1 MGPFGKAPLAAA
13 LSAAL
18 CLPPMAVA
26 DTLLFPNFD
35 TRPGYLTYVTL
46 VNKSS
51 AEDLHWTYRYDD
63 PNTGDNDCDRL
74 AGFSDTEAN
83 DLMTFQVGNPPGS
96 GPVPGLDTNSTG
108 FLIGPGY
115 SGYLMVYAY
124 TGTYPGTASA
134 EHTLFGEAAIANVT
148 TGEIYK
154 LRASNDPSAVSEA
167 NLDDLAYGATGGN
180 TGTDQ
185 MPTAIW
191 HATSVVP
198 VQFNVLVAD
207 ANMSSAASSPGVT
220 IGLADV
226 GGTPGNFYD
235 VNGNLLGGAGTVD
248 VRCFGSY
255 TLSDLLPGA
264 ALTQAV
270 AGGWAHVQITDSDI
284 DTAGTQ
290 APFSQDRGILVN
302 KFETISALTGNL
314 QSVATSLNRVDY

>member
-1 MGPFGKAPLAAA
+1 MTA
-13 LSAAL
+13 
-18 CLPPMAVA
+18 A

-51 AEDLHWTYRYDD
+51 AEDLRWTYRYDD
-63 PNTGDNDCDRL
+63 PATEENECLHL
-74 AGFSDTEAN
+74 AGFGETESN

-96 GPVPGLDTNSTG
+96 GPTPALDTNSTG
-108 FLIGPGY
+108 FLIGPDW
-115 SGYLMVYAY
+115 SGYLMVYAF
-124 TGTYPGTASA
+124 TGTYPGTPSS
-134 EHTLFGEAAIANVT
+134 EHSLFGEAAIANVT

-154 LRASNDPSAVSEA
+154 LRASNDPSSTAEA
-167 NLDDLAYGATGGN
+167 NLDDLAYGAAGGN

-185 MPTAIW
+185 MPTVIW

-207 ANMSSAASSPGVT
+207 ANMSSPSSRPGVA
-220 IGLADV
+220 ISLADV
-226 GGTPGNFYD
+226 NGSPGGFYD

-255 TLSDLLPGA
+255 GLSDFLPGA
-264 ALTQAV
+264 ALAQAA
-270 AGGWAHVQITDSDI
+270 AGGWAHVQITDMDI
-284 DTAGTQ
+284 DAAGTQ

-302 KFETISALTGNL
+302 KFETISALTGEL
-314 QSVATSLNRVDY
+314 QSVTTSLNRVDY